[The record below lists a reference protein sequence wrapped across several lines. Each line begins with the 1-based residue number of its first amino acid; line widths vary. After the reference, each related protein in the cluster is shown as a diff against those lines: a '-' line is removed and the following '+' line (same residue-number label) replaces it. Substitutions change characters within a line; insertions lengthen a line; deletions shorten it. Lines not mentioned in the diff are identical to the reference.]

1 MQDNAIV
8 AISESEETLRAR
20 TQQVLQGGFRLSV
33 VLLVLGLALSLIRRQ
48 ALPDTLG
55 SPVVIFEGLLDGNGS
70 SLVALGILAVIA
82 TPFVAAAVIAWSFY
96 QEGDRRYAGIAAL
109 VLAILIGSLVVSTF

>member
-8 AISESEETLRAR
+8 TISDSEETLRAR

-48 ALPDTLG
+48 ALPDRLG